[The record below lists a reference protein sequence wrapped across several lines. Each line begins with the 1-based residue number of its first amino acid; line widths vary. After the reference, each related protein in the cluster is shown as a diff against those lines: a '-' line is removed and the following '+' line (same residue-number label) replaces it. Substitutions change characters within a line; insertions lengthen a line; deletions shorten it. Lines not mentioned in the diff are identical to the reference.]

1 MRLLIRKN
9 HFPMRKLI
17 VLTCLTVLTSI
28 SCNSQS
34 RQLEAGSKMPLFS
47 LKDQDGKTF
56 NMKDS
61 VGNNIFVIFFYP
73 KDESAICTKEACGF
87 RDSMK
92 LFVQA
97 GVQVIGINQ
106 GSVESHKKFQ
116 QHDSLNYELLSD
128 PDEKVIKQ
136 FGVNGALLTDRVT
149 FVVDETGKIV
159 FKYHSLTEGKK
170 HVHEALNFIRE
181 LKKREGN

>member
-1 MRLLIRKN
+1 MCKFTIIFFYIFL
-9 HFPMRKLI
+9 
-17 VLTCLTVLTSI
+17 VTA
-28 SCNSQS
+28 SCNSQP
-34 RQLEAGSKMPLFS
+34 QLGVGAKMPVFS

-73 KDESAICTKEACGF
+73 KDESVVCTKEACAF
-87 RDSMK
+87 RDSMN

-97 GVQVIGINQ
+97 GAQVIGINQ

-116 QHDSLNYELLSD
+116 QVDSLNYELLSD

-136 FGVNGALLTDRVT
+136 FCVNGAMLTDRVT
-149 FVVDETGKIV
+149 YVVDISGQIV
-159 FKYHSLTEGKK
+159 FKYHSLTEGKR
-170 HVHEALNFIRE
+170 HVHEALSFIRE
-181 LKKREGN
+181 MKRKEK